1 MDILFELS
9 SFKIDEESYEKL
21 DRLVQLM
28 NYRPEIE
35 ILVEGHTDR

>member
-21 DRLVQLM
+21 DLSPAYEL
-28 NYRPEIE
+28 PP
-35 ILVEGHTDR
+35 